1 MFWCLI
7 WGHWYIKR
15 SQGWN
20 GQQKGREAGLTPAQF
35 ESVLEIIVEIVHD
48 LWFMMQLF
56 HDMKNMFAHVYSKCP
71 EQKQW

>member
-1 MFWCLI
+1 M
-7 WGHWYIKR
+7 KR

-48 LWFMMQLF
+48 L
-56 HDMKNMFAHVYSKCP
+56 
-71 EQKQW
+71 